1 MSDRALWRSLVCAR
15 LAGLS
20 ADPNSRR
27 MVMFIER
34 RRFVLGTLSLAA
46 AAAAP
51 RLVFAQTPAPPAGPF
66 KLDPLPYANNA
77 LEPHIDAKTMEIHHD
92 RHHQAYVT
100 NLNNAVKD
108 HSNVAAMPLQDILAK
123 LSEMPEAIRTVLRNN
138 GGGHANHTMFWQ
150 VMGPGGGQPSGDLAS
165 AITRDLGGL
174 EKLQNDFNAAGG
186 RVFGSGWVFVT
197 ADREG
202 KLALESK
209 PNQDTPLMEGKRVL
223 LGNDVWEH
231 AYYLTYQNRRPDY
244 LKAWWNTV
252 NWNKVGERYA
262 AAKSGSLTI

>member
-1 MSDRALWRSLVCAR
+1 
-15 LAGLS
+15 
-20 ADPNSRR
+20 
-27 MVMFIER
+27 MVMFMER

-46 AAAAP
+46 AASAP
-51 RLVFAQTPAPPAGPF
+51 RLVFAQTPSAPVGPF

-77 LEPHIDAKTMEIHHD
+77 L
-92 RHHQAYVT
+92 
-100 NLNNAVKD
+100 KD
-108 HSNVAAMPLQDILAK
+108 HSNVASMPLQDILAK
-123 LSEMPEAIRTVLRNN
+123 LSEMPEQIRTVLRNN

-150 VMGPGGGQPSGDLAS
+150 VMGPGGGQPSGDLAT

-186 RVFGSGWVFVT
+186 RVFGSGWVFITV
-197 ADREG
+197 DREG
-202 KLALESK
+202 KLALETK
-209 PNQDTPLMEGKRVL
+209 PNQDTPLMDGKRAL